1 MMLLFSF
8 LLASSVDGPTR
19 TQIQVE
25 ALRQPDHR
33 GELSAE
39 LARVRSELAEL
50 RSVVDGMPEGEAKK
64 QELARLQEFESLT
77 QRLNQRIAQ
86 LPAAKPPI
94 EPQAKPIKVTPIE
107 ILPRDSAPGH
117 PPLLFLGLGLLL
129 GILLATLAWP
139 RMLDPSKAP
148 PAPPGPGRLVVTAGI
163 MGAVG
168 LSLPSLGY
176 AQDPILFL
184 WMALSAGLLI
194 RLSGLS
200 LGSQMQRFLL
210 DRSRPLKRSHEQS
223 RPTGS
228 SDHPGSGE
236 APAGDEA

>member
-1 MMLLFSF
+1 MILLFS
-8 LLASSVDGPTR
+8 LMLANPVDGPTR

-25 ALRQPDHR
+25 ALGQPDHR
-33 GELSAE
+33 GELQAE

-50 RSVVDGMPEGEAKK
+50 QAVVAAMPDGPTKD

-77 QRLNQRIAQ
+77 QRLNQRIAE
-86 LPAAKPPI
+86 LPTASSPPEASKP
-94 EPQAKPIKVTPIE
+94 PIKVTPIE
-107 ILPRDSAPGH
+107 IVPKDGSPAR

-129 GILLATLAWP
+129 GVLLAALAWP
-139 RMLDPSKAP
+139 RMLDPSQAP
-148 PAPPGPGRLVVTAGI
+148 HAPPGPGRLVVTAGI
-163 MGAVG
+163 LGALG